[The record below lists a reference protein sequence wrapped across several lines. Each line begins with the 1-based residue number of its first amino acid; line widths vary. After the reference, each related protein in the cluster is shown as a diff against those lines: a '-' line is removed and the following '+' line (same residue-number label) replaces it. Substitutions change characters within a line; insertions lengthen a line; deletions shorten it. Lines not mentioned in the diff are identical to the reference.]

1 MMFPFMAQ
9 ASPTENESKYP
20 EPNMFGSMPSQG
32 FYLRHVKNIELS
44 EIEIFAMTGDAHPA
58 FLLQNVEGAD
68 FFHIK
73 TPTGAP
79 VIELRESKDV
89 RALWVRGIK
98 DGAVG

>member
-1 MMFPFMAQ
+1 
-9 ASPTENESKYP
+9 
-20 EPNMFGSMPSQG
+20 
-32 FYLRHVKNIELS
+32 
-44 EIEIFAMTGDAHPA
+44 MTGDAHPA
-58 FLLQNVEGAD
+58 FVLQNVEGAD